1 MEDKIFIKAIT
12 TLIINN
18 AMENLE
24 DIANAHYKSHDID
37 YNNNMFMLGMIGNAI
52 TTGKDKAYLLE
63 VFQDLAA
70 MQKEDE
76 ENDLINEAK
85 KLI

>member
-24 DIANAHYKSHDID
+24 DVANAHYKSHDID
-37 YNNNMFMLGMIGNAI
+37 FNNNMFMLGMIGNAI

>member
-1 MEDKIFIKAIT
+1 MDDKIFLKAIT

-37 YNNNMFMLGMIGNAI
+37 FNNNMFMLRMIGNAI

-76 ENDLINEAK
+76 ENDLINEAN
-85 KLI
+85 KLL

>member
-12 TLIINN
+12 TLIINI

-24 DIANAHYKSHDID
+24 DVANAHYKSHDID
-37 YNNNMFMLGMIGNAI
+37 FNNNMFMLGMIGNAI

-85 KLI
+85 KLL

>member
-1 MEDKIFIKAIT
+1 MEDKLFIKAIT

-24 DIANAHYKSHDID
+24 DVANAHYKSHDID

-52 TTGKDKAYLLE
+52 TTGKDKAQLLE
-63 VFQDLAA
+63 ILQDLAA
-70 MQKEDE
+70 LQKDDE
-76 ENDLINEAK
+76 EDDLISQAK
-85 KLI
+85 NLI

>member
-37 YNNNMFMLGMIGNAI
+37 FNNNMFMLGMIGNAI
-52 TTGKDKAYLLE
+52 TTGKDKTYLLE
-63 VFQDLAA
+63 VLQDLAA
-70 MQKEDE
+70 LQREDE
-76 ENDLINEAK
+76 EDDIINQAK

>member
-1 MEDKIFIKAIT
+1 MEDKLFIKAIT

-37 YNNNMFMLGMIGNAI
+37 FNNNMFMLGMIGNAI
-52 TTGKDKAYLLE
+52 TTGKDKTYLLE
-63 VFQDLAA
+63 VLQDLAA
-70 MQKEDE
+70 LQREDE
-76 ENDLINEAK
+76 EDDIINQAK

>member
-1 MEDKIFIKAIT
+1 MDDKIFIKAIT

-37 YNNNMFMLGMIGNAI
+37 FNNNMFMLGMIGNAI
-52 TTGKDKAYLLE
+52 TTGKDKTYLLE

-85 KLI
+85 KLL

>member
-1 MEDKIFIKAIT
+1 MDDKIFIKAIT

-37 YNNNMFMLGMIGNAI
+37 FNNNMFMLGMIGNAI

-76 ENDLINEAK
+76 EDDLINEAK
-85 KLI
+85 KLL

>member
-18 AMENLE
+18 SMENLE
-24 DIANAHYKSHDID
+24 DVANAHYKSHDID

-85 KLI
+85 KLL

>member
-37 YNNNMFMLGMIGNAI
+37 FNNNMFMLGMIGNAI

>member
-1 MEDKIFIKAIT
+1 MDDKIFIKAIT

-52 TTGKDKAYLLE
+52 TTGKDKTYLLE
-63 VFQDLAA
+63 VLQDLAA
-70 MQKEDE
+70 LQREDE
-76 ENDLINEAK
+76 EDDIINQAK

>member
-1 MEDKIFIKAIT
+1 MEDKLFIKAIT

-37 YNNNMFMLGMIGNAI
+37 FNNNMFMLGMIGNAI

-76 ENDLINEAK
+76 EDDLINEAK
-85 KLI
+85 KLL

>member
-1 MEDKIFIKAIT
+1 MDDKIFIKAIT

-37 YNNNMFMLGMIGNAI
+37 FNNNMFMLGMIGNAI

-85 KLI
+85 KLL

>member
-37 YNNNMFMLGMIGNAI
+37 FNNNMFMLGMIGNAI

-85 KLI
+85 KLL

>member
-1 MEDKIFIKAIT
+1 MDDKIFIKAIT

-37 YNNNMFMLGMIGNAI
+37 FNNNMFMLGMIGNAI

>member
-24 DIANAHYKSHDID
+24 DVANAHYKSHDID
-37 YNNNMFMLGMIGNAI
+37 FNNNMFMLGMIGNAI
-52 TTGKDKAYLLE
+52 TTGKDKTVLLE
-63 VFQDLAA
+63 VLQDLAA
-70 MQKEDE
+70 LQREDE
-76 ENDLINEAK
+76 EDDIINQAK

>member
-1 MEDKIFIKAIT
+1 MDDKIFIKAIT

-24 DIANAHYKSHDID
+24 DVANAHYKSHDID

-52 TTGKDKAYLLE
+52 TTGKDKTYLLE
-63 VFQDLAA
+63 VLQDLAA
-70 MQKEDE
+70 LQREDE
-76 ENDLINEAK
+76 EDDIINQAK

>member
-52 TTGKDKAYLLE
+52 TTGKDKTYPLE
-63 VFQDLAA
+63 VLQDLAA
-70 MQKEDE
+70 LQREDE
-76 ENDLINEAK
+76 EDDIINQAK

>member
-1 MEDKIFIKAIT
+1 MDDKIFIKAIT

-24 DIANAHYKSHDID
+24 DIANAHYKSHDTD
-37 YNNNMFMLGMIGNAI
+37 FNNNMFMLGMIGNAI

>member
-37 YNNNMFMLGMIGNAI
+37 FNNNMFMLGMIGNAI

-70 MQKEDE
+70 MQREDE

>member
-24 DIANAHYKSHDID
+24 DVANAHYKSHDID
-37 YNNNMFMLGMIGNAI
+37 FNNNMFMLGMIGNAI

-85 KLI
+85 KLL

>member
-1 MEDKIFIKAIT
+1 MDDKIFIKAIT

-37 YNNNMFMLGMIGNAI
+37 FNNNMFMLGMIGNAI

-63 VFQDLAA
+63 VLQDLAA
-70 MQKEDE
+70 LQREDE
-76 ENDLINEAK
+76 EDDIINQAK

>member
-37 YNNNMFMLGMIGNAI
+37 FNNNMFMLGMIGNAI

-63 VFQDLAA
+63 VLQDLAA
-70 MQKEDE
+70 LQREDE
-76 ENDLINEAK
+76 EDDIINQAK

>member
-1 MEDKIFIKAIT
+1 MDDKIFIKAIT

-37 YNNNMFMLGMIGNAI
+37 FNNNMFMLGMIGNAI

-70 MQKEDE
+70 MQREDE

-85 KLI
+85 KLL

>member
-1 MEDKIFIKAIT
+1 MDDKIFIKAIT

-37 YNNNMFMLGMIGNAI
+37 FNNNMFMLGMIGNAI

-70 MQKEDE
+70 MQREDE

-85 KLI
+85 KLV

>member
-1 MEDKIFIKAIT
+1 MDDKIFIKAIT

-37 YNNNMFMLGMIGNAI
+37 FNNNMFMLGMIGNAI

-70 MQKEDE
+70 MQREDE

>member
-85 KLI
+85 KLL

>member
-52 TTGKDKAYLLE
+52 TTGKDKTYLLE
-63 VFQDLAA
+63 VLQDLAA
-70 MQKEDE
+70 LQREDE
-76 ENDLINEAK
+76 EDDIINQAK

>member
-24 DIANAHYKSHDID
+24 DIDNAHYKSHDID

-85 KLI
+85 KLL